1 MESNLVFHL
10 LFKYLLMK
18 NALHS
23 LFLLVIFFVIS
34 FESSAQNIPIYYKK
48 SFRAID
54 SLASISKPK
63 DAFELI
69 NKVNVRAR
77 VDGNTSML
85 IKSVMYRMLYQ
96 GYLEEDVF
104 IKITKELKH
113 DITSAKQPAKS
124 ILQSLLAES
133 YWKYYELNQYN
144 FLSRTNV
151 QSNLGDDIKTWS
163 TNKFV
168 DETIKNYMA
177 SLSEATLLQA
187 TKIDSLSEIIIGND
201 YNRYLRPKLY
211 DLLAY
216 RALQVLMNTQTEI
229 NRTDDAI
236 DFNDPKWFG
245 DYKSFLEIEIP
256 QTDSTS
262 FTTKTLMIFQNLI
275 HIHEKHQNIGAIAD
289 ADLKRLNFV
298 YLRSTNENKLKLY
311 EDAILKLAD
320 YSKRSEIYSDV
331 LFDLASKKY
340 ERRYNQDPKQPI
352 NLNEL
357 VDLANQAIKAYPN
370 SIGAKNSEKLLFD
383 IKNKTLQITLNEF
396 IEPNKPTQLFFK
408 YKNVDTVYVKLYKP
422 AEVLDRNYLNNNE
435 LYSKFIAQNKVVKQ
449 WSIVLPNRQDYQEH
463 TIIDKIDGLEKG
475 NYVIMTQSKLDSNNK
490 AVAYSY
496 ANFKVTNLAV
506 INRISGLVNH
516 QYFVANSSTGE
527 PIENAKINERI
538 GTYAAGKYLTQ
549 DRGFLKTDENGFAE
563 SALNLTVNKI
573 LVSYQGDSVTMDVNQ
588 NSYKYQD
595 TKNKIVLFTDRP
607 IYRPGQTVYYKG
619 IYFNY
624 EDNKPNILKDQ
635 NIDLTFKDANYKE
648 IEKTSKITNEYGT
661 FQGSFTIPMGKL
673 NGRMNINTIYGG
685 IDVQVEEYKRPT
697 FEVVFDKMNQKYK
710 LNDSIRI
717 QGKAVTFSGYAV
729 AGAKVKYIIS
739 RSSLLENNRIYGIRT
754 YKQIA
759 VGKTETKAGGIFN
772 INFFSS
778 TDNNT
783 IDGFIYQVNVDIT
796 DVNGETKTKILMV
809 NAGKSDILLN
819 VLMPSRIFSSSKS
832 DSVSFVVTNLNNEPI
847 KAKISTEWF
856 KLEYPGRLI
865 NQNFLSKPENYN
877 MSKAEFLK
885 YFPQDEYAGDGLP
898 ENWTSNKINFTQHNN
913 VEQGVGELA
922 IISKKISSGY
932 YKVKFKAVNDEKDSV
947 IVEKTVR
954 IYKTEAENILTGR
967 EWLVAEKT
975 SIQPG
980 ESANFRLASILPNAK
995 AYYEVY
1001 YKDKVVDKVWLKVSS
1016 KQTLVKIKPQPY
1028 FVDGFAVQF
1037 TMVQSGRIYQSFN
1050 EVAIVD
1056 ENNQLDIKFL
1066 TFRDKLQPGEK
1077 ESWKLS
1083 ISNKKGEK
1091 QMVEMVVSLYDAS
1104 LDDLK
1109 AMSWDKI
1116 SPPKYNYHEYNWNF
1130 NLNNMLW
1137 GNDLWFLKNYYNYYE
1152 VTKRNYEVLNFFGA
1166 NDTYD
1171 FKNNF
1176 NQYLRKID
1184 VVKRKDNIEI
1194 ASKRLRELKASGK
1207 IYGVVTD
1214 IDGFAIPGA
1223 FVKSGN
1229 KKTSTDAYGIYTIDV
1244 KFGEEI
1250 TVGFLGYNSAST
1262 KVGSAKR
1269 INFKLEEDFKGLNEV
1284 SVVGYGTQMKKD
1296 VTGSATFYDE
1306 LSDPRLRQEVESQK
1320 VALREIRIRG
1330 TNSRVAYNQ
1339 IGAPAPAMAAEA
1351 VTVNDDKVYDFV
1363 SIEKPYD
1370 PKLGFAIVNGKPVYG
1385 SRNIVSRTN
1394 FNETAFFYPQLHTN
1408 EAGEINIE
1416 FTIPQSLTR
1425 YKMMGFAHTKDLKT
1439 ATITKNL
1446 ITQKQLSISANAP
1459 RFFREGDTILFSA
1472 KLNNLSG
1479 KETSGNA
1486 ILELR
1491 DALSG
1496 KIISIFDRDV
1506 MAGQKFKLSNNSNQ
1520 SLKWALVIP
1529 SGIGAINYK
1538 LLAQSEKFSDG
1549 EEMTI
1554 PVLPNSVLVT
1564 ETMSLSVR
1572 GGMNK
1577 TFMMDKLLNAGNS
1590 KTLRNQS
1597 LTFEFTSNS
1606 VWYAVQA
1613 LPYLMEYP
1621 YECAEQTFSRFYANS
1636 LATGIINSSPKIK
1649 TVFESWKQTNNGEAL
1664 LSNLEKN
1671 PTLKSILLEE
1681 TPWVRNA
1688 DNESERKK
1696 RLAILFDLNRMT
1708 YELKANFDKLENM
1721 QFGNGAFPWFSG
1733 MQEDRY
1739 ITQHITLGIGQIK
1752 HLKLVNEKEFPKLNQ
1767 MLSKA
1772 TNYLDA
1778 KLVEDYKNFLN
1789 KKTGSTYLPIHYLYA
1804 RSYSNQKNT
1813 NTDFSKAY
1821 QFFIN
1826 RIIQDWKYMEPYQ
1839 LAQSALI
1846 LERNSNHAEAMKIIG
1861 LLKQTA
1867 QQSDEMG
1874 MYWATDRNGWW
1885 WYQNPIETQAVLIE
1899 AFDEVAKDANAV
1911 EEMKIWLLKNKQTN
1925 DWKTTKATASASYAL
1940 LMRGYNLLSESTEPE
1955 ILIGGKSFAQ
1965 LGIAEP
1971 IKEAGTGYK
1980 KVTIDGQNVKP
1991 EMAQVQIKNNNKTIA
2006 WGTYYWQY
2014 FEQLDKITSSS
2025 TGVKIK
2031 KQLFLQKQT
2040 DKENLLTPLTKSN
2053 VLAPGDLLKVRIE
2066 IFCDR
2071 DMEYMH
2077 LKDMRSSGF
2086 EPVNVISQYKYQDG
2100 LSYYETTKDA
2110 STNFFISYLPK
2121 GTYVFEYPLRVT
2133 HSGNFSNGITTLQS
2147 MYAPEFTTHSEG
2159 VRINVKSQ
2167 N

>member
-1 MESNLVFHL
+1 
-10 LFKYLLMK
+10 MK

-23 LFLLVIFFVIS
+23 LIFFAIFFAIS
-34 FESSAQNIPIYYKK
+34 FQSSAQNVSNYYKK
-48 SFRAID
+48 SFLTID
-54 SLASISKPK
+54 SLATIAKPK
-63 DAFELI
+63 DAFELV
-69 NKVNVRAR
+69 NKVNAKAR
-77 VDGNTSML
+77 IDGNTSML
-85 IKSVMYRMLYQ
+85 IKSVMYKILYQ

-104 IKITKELKH
+104 TKIIKELQQ
-113 DITSAKQPAKS
+113 DIASAKQPAKS

-133 YWKYYELNQYN
+133 YWKYYEFNQYS

-151 QSNLGDDIKTWS
+151 QSGLGDDFKTWS
-163 TNKFV
+163 TNRFV

-177 SLSEATLLQA
+177 SLSDLKLLQA
-187 TKIDSLSEIIIGND
+187 TKIDSLSEIIVGND

-216 RALQVLMNTQTEI
+216 RALEVLMNTQTII
-229 NRTDDAI
+229 NKSEDVI

-245 DYKSFLEIEIP
+245 DYESFLKIKIP
-256 QTDSTS
+256 EDSSS
-262 FTTKTLMIFQNLI
+262 FSSHALSIFQNLI
-275 HIHEKHQNIGAIAD
+275 SVHENHQNIGAVTD

-298 YLRSTNENKLKLY
+298 YLRSTSENKLKLY
-311 EDAILKLAD
+311 ENAILKLAD

-340 ERRYNQDPKQPI
+340 ESRYNRDPKHPL
-352 NLNEL
+352 NLVEL
-357 VDLANQAIKAYPN
+357 VDLANSAIKAYPN

-383 IKNKTLQITLNEF
+383 IKNQTLQITLNEF
-396 IEPNKPTQLFFK
+396 IEPNKPAQVFFK
-408 YKNVDTVYVKLYKP
+408 YKNVDTIYVKLYKP
-422 AEVLDRNYLNNNE
+422 TEVLDRNYLNNKE

-449 WSIVLPNRQDYQEH
+449 WSIVLPNRKDYQEH
-463 TIIDKIDGLEKG
+463 SIIDKIDGLEKG
-475 NYVIMTQSKLDSNNK
+475 NYVIMTQSKLDSSNK

-496 ANFKVTNLAV
+496 ANLKVTNLAV
-506 INRISGLVNH
+506 TSRNSGLVNH
-516 QYFVANSSTGE
+516 QYFITNSATGE
-527 PIENAKINERI
+527 PIENATINERI
-538 GTYAAGKYLTQ
+538 ATFSGSKYLTQ
-549 DRGFLKTDENGFAE
+549 DRGSLKTDKNGFAE

-573 LVSYQGDSVTMDVNQ
+573 VVSYQGDSVNMDVNQ
-588 NSYKYQD
+588 NSYRYQD
-595 TKNKIVLFTDRP
+595 TKNKVVLFTDRP

-624 EDNKPNILKDQ
+624 EDNKPNILRDQ
-635 NIDLTFKDANYKE
+635 NVDLTFKDANYKE

-661 FQGSFTIPMGKL
+661 FQGNFTIPMGKL
-673 NGRMNINTIYGG
+673 NGRMSINTTYGG

-697 FEVVFDKMNQKYK
+697 FEITFDKLNQKYK
-710 LNDSIRI
+710 LNDSIRL
-717 QGKAVTFSGYAV
+717 QGKALTFSGYAV
-729 AGAKVKYIIS
+729 AGAKVKYTIS
-739 RSSLLENNRIYGIRT
+739 RSSLLTPDRNYGIIT
-754 YKQIA
+754 YNQIG
-759 VGKTETKAGGIFN
+759 VGKTETKVGGIFN
-772 INFFSS
+772 INFFSA
-778 TDNNT
+778 TENNNLGGYAYR
-783 IDGFIYQVNVDIT
+783 ISVDIT
-796 DVNGETKTKILMV
+796 DINGETKTKMLTV

-819 VLMPSRIFSSSKS
+819 VLMPSRIFSSSKM
-832 DSVSFVVTNLNNEPI
+832 DSVSFVITNLNNEPI

-885 YFPQDEYAGDGLP
+885 YFPQDEFAGDGLP
-898 ENWTSNKINFTQHNN
+898 ENWTSNKINFAQHNN

-922 IISKKISSGY
+922 INSKKISSGY
-932 YKVKFKAVNDEKDSV
+932 YKVRFKAVNDDQDSI

-954 IYKTEAENILTGR
+954 IYKSEAENILIGR
-967 EWLVAEKT
+967 EWLIAEKT

-980 ESANFRLASILPNAK
+980 ETANFRLASILPNAK
-995 AYYEVY
+995 AYYEIY
-1001 YKDKVVDKVWLKVSS
+1001 YKDKVVDKVWLKVSP
-1016 KQTLVKIKPQPY
+1016 KQTLINIKAQPY

-1083 ISNKKGEK
+1083 ITNKKGEK
-1091 QMVEMVVSLYDAS
+1091 QMVEMVASLYDAS

-1109 AMSWDKI
+1109 AMSWNKI

-1137 GNDLWFLKNYYNYYE
+1137 GNDLWFLRNYYNYYE
-1152 VTKRNYEVLNFFGA
+1152 VTNRNYEVLNFFGA
-1166 NDTYD
+1166 NDSYD
-1171 FKNNF
+1171 FKSNY

-1184 VVKRKDNIEI
+1184 IDRRKNNSEI
-1194 ASKRLRELKASGK
+1194 ASKRLEELKASGK

-1214 IDGFAIPGA
+1214 KEGYAIPGA
-1223 FVKSGN
+1223 IVKSGN
-1229 KKTSTDAYGIYTIDV
+1229 NKTSTDAYGIYTIDL
-1244 KFGEEI
+1244 KLSDEI
-1250 TVGFLGYNSAST
+1250 TVGFIGYNPASA

-1269 INFKLEEDFKGLNEV
+1269 INFTLKENFQGLDEV
-1284 SVVGYGTQMKKD
+1284 SVVGYGSQNKKD
-1296 VTGSATFYDE
+1296 ITGSATLYDE
-1306 LSDPRLRQEVESQK
+1306 LKDPSLRQEVESKK
-1320 VALREIRIRG
+1320 VVLREIRIRG
-1330 TNSRVAYNQ
+1330 SNSRVAYNQ
-1339 IGAPAPAMAAEA
+1339 TGAPAMLAETVA
-1351 VTVNDDKVYDFV
+1351 VSDNNVYDFV

-1385 SRNIVSRTN
+1385 SKNIVSRTN

-1439 ATITKNL
+1439 ATITKEL

-1472 KLNNLSG
+1472 RLNNLSG
-1479 KETSGNA
+1479 REISGNA
-1486 ILELR
+1486 ILALR

-1496 KIISIFDRDV
+1496 KIISIFDREV
-1506 MAGQKFKLSNNSNQ
+1506 VAVQKFKLSNNGNQ
-1520 SLKWALVIP
+1520 SLKWSLVIP
-1529 SGIGAINYK
+1529 SGIGAITYK

-1564 ETMSLSVR
+1564 ESMSLSVR
-1572 GGMNK
+1572 GGMSK
-1577 TFMMDKLLNAGNS
+1577 TFTMDKLLNSGSS
-1590 KTLRNQS
+1590 KTLKNQS
-1597 LTFEFTSNS
+1597 LTFEFTSNP

-1621 YECAEQTFSRFYANS
+1621 YECAEQTFSRFYANN
-1636 LATGIINSSPKIK
+1636 LVTGIINSSSKIK
-1649 TVFESWKQTNNGEAL
+1649 TVFDSWKQTNNGEAL

-1688 DNESERKK
+1688 DNENERKK

-1721 QFGNGAFPWFSG
+1721 QFSNGAFPWFSG

-1739 ITQHITLGIGQIK
+1739 ITQHITLGIGQLK
-1752 HLKLVNEKEFPKLNQ
+1752 HLKLANEKEFPKLNL

-1772 TNYLDA
+1772 INYLDG
-1778 KLVEDYKNFLN
+1778 KLIEDYQSDLKH
-1789 KKTGSTYLPIHYLYA
+1789 KTNSTYLQTHYLYA
-1804 RSYSNQKNT
+1804 RSYTNQKNT
-1813 NTDFSKAY
+1813 NTNFVKAY
-1821 QFFIN
+1821 QFFVN
-1826 RIIQDWKYMEPYQ
+1826 KIIQNWKYMEPYQ

-1874 MYWATDRNGWW
+1874 MYWSNNRTGWL

-1940 LMRGYNLLSESTEPE
+1940 LMRGYDLLSESNEPE
-1955 ILIGGKSFAQ
+1955 ILIGGKSFTQ
-1965 LGIAEP
+1965 LGITEQA
-1971 IKEAGTGYK
+1971 KEAGTGYEK
-1980 KVTIDGQNVKP
+1980 ITVTGQNIKP
-1991 EMAQVQIKNNNKTIA
+1991 EMAQVQVKNNNKTIA
-2006 WGTYYWQY
+2006 WGAYYWQY
-2014 FEQLDKITSSS
+2014 FEQLDKITSSA
-2025 TGVKIK
+2025 TGVKIN
-2031 KQLFLQKQT
+2031 KQLFLQKQSE
-2040 DKENLLTPLTKSN
+2040 KGSLLTPLTKDN
-2053 VLAPGDLLKVRIE
+2053 VLTPGDLLKVRIE

-2071 DMEYMH
+2071 DMEYIH

-2100 LSYYETTKDA
+2100 LGYYESTKDA

-2133 HSGNFSNGITTLQS
+2133 HAGNFSNGITTLQS

-2159 VRINVKSQ
+2159 VRINVKPQ